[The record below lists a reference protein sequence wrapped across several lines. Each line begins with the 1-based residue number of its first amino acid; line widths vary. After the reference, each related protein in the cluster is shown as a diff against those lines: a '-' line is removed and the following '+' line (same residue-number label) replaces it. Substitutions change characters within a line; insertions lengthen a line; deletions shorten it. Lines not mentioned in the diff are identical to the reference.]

1 MIPETACAPGA
12 PCGGHHVGHRGH
24 PRLSWASCRPPLP
37 CALPCGQPWVAGTI
51 LLGPSLHTP
60 TADPPLSS
68 LLLPQFEEPCHVNSS
83 RLLVCRTPALPS
95 LPDDPWVR
103 VEFVLDN
110 LVFDFATLNPA
121 PFSYE
126 VNPTLQPLNPEDPTA
141 PFRHKPGSVLSVE
154 VRRPLGRGETRD
166 PSLCWAVL
174 LGAVSGSRGRGMDLA
189 PHLLGGGWRRGAWVL
204 TLHGRHLSD
213 KM

>member
-1 MIPETACAPGA
+1 M
-12 PCGGHHVGHRGH
+12 
-24 PRLSWASCRPPLP
+24 
-37 CALPCGQPWVAGTI
+37 
-51 LLGPSLHTP
+51 
-60 TADPPLSS
+60 
-68 LLLPQFEEPCHVNSS
+68 NSS
-83 RLLVCRTPALPS
+83 RLLMCRTPALPS

-141 PFRHKPGSVLSVE
+141 PFRHKPGSVFSVE
-154 VRRPLGRGETRD
+154 VRRPLGPGETRD
-166 PSLCWAVL
+166 PSLCWALSPCVVW
-174 LGAVSGSRGRGMDLA
+174 GARQQSRGRGMDLA
-189 PHLLGGGWRRGAWVL
+189 PHLLGGGWQQQGAWVL
-204 TLHGRHLSD
+204 TRHGRHLSD

>member
-1 MIPETACAPGA
+1 MGIPACPGRAVAHLSPA
-12 PCGGHHVGHRGH
+12 PCPVDSRGWRA
-24 PRLSWASCRPPLP
+24 PFCWA
-37 CALPCGQPWVAGTI
+37 
-51 LLGPSLHTP
+51 PSLHAP

-95 LPDDPWVR
+95 LPDDPWVQ

-154 VRRPLGRGETRD
+154 VRRLLVP
-166 PSLCWAVL
+166 LCWAVL

-189 PHLLGGGWRRGAWVL
+189 PHLLGGGWWRGVWVL

-213 KM
+213 NM

>member
-1 MIPETACAPGA
+1 MGIPACPGRAVAHLSPA
-12 PCGGHHVGHRGH
+12 PCPVDSRGWRA
-24 PRLSWASCRPPLP
+24 PFCWA
-37 CALPCGQPWVAGTI
+37 
-51 LLGPSLHTP
+51 PSLHAP

-95 LPDDPWVR
+95 LPDDPWVQ

>member
-1 MIPETACAPGA
+1 MRPRNPLWRSSRRTPWASPPVLGELSPTSPLRPALWTAVG
-12 PCGGHHVGHRGH
+12 GGHHFAG
-24 PRLSWASCRPPLP
+24 PPLH
-37 CALPCGQPWVAGTI
+37 A
-51 LLGPSLHTP
+51 P

-154 VRRPLGRGETRD
+154 VRRLLGRGETRD

-174 LGAVSGSRGRGMDLA
+174 LGAVSGSRGWGMDLA

-204 TLHGRHLSD
+204 TLCGRHLSD